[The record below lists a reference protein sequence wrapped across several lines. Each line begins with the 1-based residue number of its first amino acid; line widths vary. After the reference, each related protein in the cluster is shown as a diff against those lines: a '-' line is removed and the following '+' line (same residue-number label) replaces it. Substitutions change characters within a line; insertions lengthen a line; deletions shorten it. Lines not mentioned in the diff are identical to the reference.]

1 MSDTNSGSVNPVL
14 IAAKYA
20 FSKAQRELPGLNW
33 KPEDEAKFMAAF
45 SEGVQYLAYLQAKP
59 TQEINA
65 ILKKWS
71 NG

>member
-1 MSDTNSGSVNPVL
+1 MSDPNSGSVNPVL
-14 IAAKYA
+14 IAAKQS
-20 FSKAQRELPGLNW
+20 FLKVQKELPALNW

-65 ILKKWS
+65 ILKKW
-71 NG
+71 GK